1 MTKSRRGG
9 GSGSGASKPRGY
21 QLGPGVWTRL
31 RYRVFDA
38 EGEVVEGA
46 GGEIGFVF
54 GYGALLP
61 ALEAAL
67 EGQSV
72 GRTRSVELSPDE
84 AYGKRRAELELEVAR
99 DEFPPEVEPGDR
111 YELEREDGTEVVVQV
126 LAVSDQGVVVDFNH
140 PLAGQKIRFE
150 LELLEARA
158 ATPEEIELAEAA
170 LVAAEAGEEQGL
182 IPPTDLVRR
191 LPS

>member
-9 GSGSGASKPRGY
+9 GGSGASTPRGY

-38 EGEVVEGA
+38 EGEIVEGA
-46 GGEIGFVF
+46 GGETGFVF

-67 EGQSV
+67 EGLAV
-72 GRTRSVELSPDE
+72 GMSRSVELPPEE

-99 DEFPPEVEPGDR
+99 DDFPPEVAPGDR

-126 LAVSDQGVVVDFNH
+126 LAVSDEGVIVDFNH
-140 PLAGQKIRFE
+140 PLAGQKIRYE
-150 LELLEARA
+150 LEVLEARA

-170 LVAAEAGEEQGL
+170 LVAAENGEEQGL
-182 IPPTDLVRR
+182 IPASDLVRR